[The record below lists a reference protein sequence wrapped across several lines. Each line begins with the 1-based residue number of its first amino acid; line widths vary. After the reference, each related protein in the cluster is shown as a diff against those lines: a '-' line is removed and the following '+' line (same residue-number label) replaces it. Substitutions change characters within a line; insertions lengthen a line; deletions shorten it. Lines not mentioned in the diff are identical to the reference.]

1 MEDRRTTERFAERA
15 TAVIVISGMIDMEEE
30 VTDTEVFAYRFEEPV
45 LAQAT
50 QFSVKGAGLGGE
62 TEVFGY

>member
-1 MEDRRTTERFAERA
+1 
-15 TAVIVISGMIDMEEE
+15 MIDMEEK
-30 VTDTEVFAYRFEEPV
+30 VTDTEVFAYGFEEPV